1 MSQLVLL
8 CGARCT
14 NKTRY
19 YLLHFSKTHK
29 RISFPKTISLHT
41 LFKRICKSLSSGQ
54 NLVIDDDCLKNPETR
69 KSLIQKVKS
78 VVGETCRIMC
88 VEFVT
93 SELLCLYQNEWN
105 VLQSQQYHPIDSMN
119 LDIKFVRPTMEE
131 GFDEIKTVEAKLE
144 SLR

>member
-1 MSQLVLL
+1 
-8 CGARCT
+8 
-14 NKTRY
+14 
-19 YLLHFSKTHK
+19 
-29 RISFPKTISLHT
+29 
-41 LFKRICKSLSSGQ
+41 
-54 NLVIDDDCLKNPETR
+54 
-69 KSLIQKVKS
+69 

-144 SLR
+144 SLRMEYKNAALFVDCHAVIENGKCKTGTKILFEKWMVNSKRRVILLYNEQRTNCD